1 MTKMSKRLIDLD
13 PDTGLTGSDIPAA
26 LGSASSIADVLAQSG
41 GGIAPARTRVVST
54 TGHTLSTENILEDA
68 GAVLATEGKE
78 IIAATIT
85 PVSNQSVIRIEAD
98 FFVLGSSTSVTAML
112 VIDGVPGLVRRV
124 CQSAGASCVL
134 MTMEVPSTGEE
145 MTVSLR
151 VGRGAS
157 TGTGYVNRAGAAQY
171 FSPENNIT
179 SLTLTEL
186 L

>member
-1 MTKMSKRLIDLD
+1 MTKLSKRHIDLD
-13 PDTGLTGSDIPAA
+13 ATTGLTGSDIPAA
-26 LGSASSIADVLAQSG
+26 LGSTNSIADALAEAG
-41 GGIAPARTRVVST
+41 AGVAPARTRVVSN

-78 IIAATIT
+78 ILSAVIN
-85 PVSNQSVIRIEAD
+85 PVSAQSTIRVEAD
-98 FFVLGSSTSVTAML
+98 FFVLGSGTSLTAMFL
-112 VIDGVPGLVRRV
+112 VDGVVTLVRRV
-124 CQSAGASCVL
+124 CQSGGASCVL
-134 MTMEVPSTGEE
+134 MTLEVPSTGEA

-157 TGTGYVNRAGAAQY
+157 RGTGYVNRAGAAQY
-171 FSPENNIT
+171 FSPENNIS